1 MTTLFKIEPIIYY
14 DCGEL
19 VEERNVFI
27 NIDEISSV
35 TQGQSLTGEE
45 VYVITLN
52 NGYEYWVTKDTITT
66 LLCGGANEI
75 SEQ

>member
-1 MTTLFKIEPIIYY
+1 MTTLFKIEPIMYM

-27 NIDEISSV
+27 NIEEISSV

-45 VYVITLN
+45 VYIITLN
-52 NGYEYWVTKDTITT
+52 NGYEYWVTRDTIAT
-66 LLCGGANEI
+66 LLGSGM
-75 SEQ
+75 SETTE